1 MRIHDITLTLSADLP
16 VWPGDPPISLT
27 RVMQIETGDEANV
40 TKLEMT
46 VHAGTHVDAPYHFLG
61 GDNPTVEYLP
71 LDVLVGSAYVL
82 QLPDAVDLI
91 TAEVL
96 RRHAFPPRIK
106 RLLFKTRNSHL
117 WQRGEKEFQ
126 NDFVAVNPDG
136 AQFLVEREVKLVGV
150 DYLSI
155 APYQDGTPT
164 HRILLEAGIVVLE
177 GLNLA
182 QVAPGNYTLYALPLK
197 IAEADG
203 APARVILIE
212 D

>member
-61 GDNPTVEYLP
+61 GDNPTVEDLP

-91 TAEVL
+91 TADVL
-96 RRHAFPPRIK
+96 RRYAFPPRIK
-106 RLLFKTRNSHL
+106 RLLFKTRNSQL
-117 WQRGEKEFQ
+117 WERGEKEFQ

-164 HRILLEAGIVVLE
+164 HRVLLEAGIVVLE

-182 QVAPGNYTLYALPLK
+182 QVAPGNYTLCALPLK